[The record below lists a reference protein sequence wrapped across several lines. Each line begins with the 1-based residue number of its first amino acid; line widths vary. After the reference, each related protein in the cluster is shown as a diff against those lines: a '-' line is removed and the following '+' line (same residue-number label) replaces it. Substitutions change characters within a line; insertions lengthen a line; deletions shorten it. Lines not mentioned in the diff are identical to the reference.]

1 VTGDTGTV
9 PSRPGPEEAGPAGAR
24 PGPEEVGPAASGAA
38 RPGARAG
45 LAALLIGLALGGAAA
60 AGTALLLY
68 TGHGFLRAA
77 GLLVSSTIMA
87 VAAGLWAGAPDAQ
100 ETQPPASRGR
110 WIALIFAMLIGG
122 GFTALWALRPAVRDA
137 AAGGALA
144 VLLVLALPA
153 YAAGALIASVHARE
167 QAAGRHRAAGAGA
180 AAVAGA
186 ALGVLLATTFLIQTF
201 EPYGIYYGAA
211 GVLILAALIE
221 SAPASAAY
229 HTEPDM
235 RGQVVLITG
244 VGDRG
249 QLGYAVADRFLA
261 AGARVVITD
270 VSPQVA
276 ELAAELAGS
285 HAGEDVRAVQADLL
299 ADDQVAGVIDA
310 VRAHGVGLHALI
322 NVAGGLGVS
331 GDLMD
336 TSPDAW
342 RREVQRNAETVLR
355 MCRAALPLLRES
367 GGAIVNFASP
377 AGLRAAA
384 GLGAYSAAKAA
395 VIALTRALALEE
407 LEHGVRVNAL
417 APGMIDTAQNRRDAE
432 ADTVFVARDDV
443 ASVALFLAGPA
454 ARGVSGETIQ
464 VLGPTL
470 S

>member
-1 VTGDTGTV
+1 
-9 PSRPGPEEAGPAGAR
+9 
-24 PGPEEVGPAASGAA
+24 
-38 RPGARAG
+38 
-45 LAALLIGLALGGAAA
+45 
-60 AGTALLLY
+60 
-68 TGHGFLRAA
+68 
-77 GLLVSSTIMA
+77 
-87 VAAGLWAGAPDAQ
+87 
-100 ETQPPASRGR
+100 
-110 WIALIFAMLIGG
+110 
-122 GFTALWALRPAVRDA
+122 
-137 AAGGALA
+137 
-144 VLLVLALPA
+144 
-153 YAAGALIASVHARE
+153 
-167 QAAGRHRAAGAGA
+167 
-180 AAVAGA
+180 
-186 ALGVLLATTFLIQTF
+186 
-201 EPYGIYYGAA
+201 
-211 GVLILAALIE
+211 
-221 SAPASAAY
+221 
-229 HTEPDM
+229 
-235 RGQVVLITG
+235 
-244 VGDRG
+244 
-249 QLGYAVADRFLA
+249 
-261 AGARVVITD
+261 
-270 VSPQVA
+270 
-276 ELAAELAGS
+276 
-285 HAGEDVRAVQADLL
+285 
-299 ADDQVAGVIDA
+299 VAGVIDA